1 MMPPLFSLS
10 ISATSHSHAHMIQFQ
25 QKRGDSMKHFAG
37 QRILPAAKNIKQFE
51 SLLSSPYK
59 YIVLLDSHIG
69 QLQSLIALAN
79 KQQKKV
85 LLHADLVQG
94 LKGDE
99 YAAQFL
105 CQSIRPAGLISTRLP
120 VIKEAKKKGLIA
132 IQRLFLL
139 DSQALKT
146 SYRLL
151 DTNRPDYIEVLPG
164 IIPTIIKE
172 IVTNTNIP
180 TLAGGLI
187 RTKEDVRQA
196 LAAGAVA
203 VTTSEPKILHKE

>member
-1 MMPPLFSLS
+1 
-10 ISATSHSHAHMIQFQ
+10 
-25 QKRGDSMKHFAG
+25 MKHFAG
-37 QRILPAAKNIKQFE
+37 QDLLPAAKNIKQFE
-51 SLLSSPYK
+51 TLLTTPYK

-79 KQQKKV
+79 KHEKKV
-85 LLHADLVQG
+85 LLHADLVHG

-105 CQSIRPAGLISTRLP
+105 CQTIRPAGLISTRLP
-120 VIKEAKKKGLIA
+120 VMKEAKKKGLIA

-151 DTNRPDYIEVLPG
+151 DTQRPDYIEVLPG
-164 IIPTIIKE
+164 IMPAIIKE
-172 IVTNTNIP
+172 IVAKTNIP

-187 RTKEDVRQA
+187 RTNQDVRQA

-203 VTTSEPKILHKE
+203 VTTSEPKIWRKE